1 VFSVPSKNM
10 IEVNNL
16 SKFFGTVAAIQNV
29 SFSVEKG
36 EVMGFLGPNGAGKTT
51 TLRILTGFMPAT
63 SGKASVAG
71 FDVFDHSLEVRQRI
85 GYLPEDVPL
94 YRDMDVN
101 AFLNFV
107 ADVKG
112 VEKSKK
118 TGQIEAAVDRC
129 GVQSVRHRLIG
140 NLSKGFRQRVGLAQA
155 LIGDPEVLV
164 LDEPT
169 TGLDPAQIIEI
180 RELIKELAQEK
191 TIILSTHI
199 LPEVSMIC
207 QRVVIIN
214 KGKIAAVDTTEN
226 LTDRMQK
233 STKVI
238 MEVDGPP
245 DQVRQSLADVQG
257 VIGVEAFEQV
267 QEGIFRYQIDSDKDR
282 DVRRELASAVATNGW
297 GLLELRA
304 MEMSLEDVFVQLVTK
319 EEEQAS

>member
-1 VFSVPSKNM
+1 M

-16 SKFFGTVAAIQNV
+16 SKFFGAVPAIQKV

-51 TLRILTGFMPAT
+51 TMRILTGFMSAT

-71 FDVFDHSLEVRQRI
+71 FDVFDQSLEVRRRI

-94 YRDMDVN
+94 YHDMDVN

-107 ADVKG
+107 ADVKR

-118 TGQIEAAVDRC
+118 TWQIEAAVDRC
-129 GVQSVRHRLIG
+129 GVQTVRHRLIG

-180 RELIKELAQEK
+180 RELIKELAKEK

-207 QRVVIIN
+207 QRVIIIN
-214 KGKIAAVDTTEN
+214 NGKIVAVDTTDN

-245 DQVRQSLADVQG
+245 DQVRQALADVQG
-257 VIGVEAFEQV
+257 VIGVETFEQV
-267 QEGIFRYQIDSDKDR
+267 QENIFRYQIDSEKDR
-282 DVRRELASAVATNGW
+282 DVRRDLASAVATNAW

-319 EEEQAS
+319 EEE

>member
-1 VFSVPSKNM
+1 M
-10 IEVNNL
+10 IQVENL
-16 SKFFGTVAAIQNV
+16 SKFYGAIPAIQDV

-36 EVMGFLGPNGAGKTT
+36 EIMGFLGPNGAGKTT
-51 TLRILTGFMPAT
+51 TMRILTGFMPAT

-71 FDVFDHSLEVRQRI
+71 FDVFTRSIDVRKRI

-94 YRDMDVN
+94 YHDMTVWD
-101 AFLNFV
+101 FLNFV

-112 VEKSKK
+112 VAK
-118 TGQIEAAVDRC
+118 TDKPRQLEQAVERC
-129 GVQSVRHRLIG
+129 GIQSVRTRLIG

-155 LIGDPEVLV
+155 LLHDPEVLV

-180 RELIKELAQEK
+180 RELIKELAGEK

-214 KGKIAAVDTTEN
+214 KGKIVAVDTTEN

-233 STKVI
+233 STKVVL
-238 MEVDGPP
+238 EVDGPP
-245 DQVRQSLADVQG
+245 DQVRQSLATVPG
-257 VIGVEAFEQV
+257 VIGVETTEQV
-267 QEGIFRYQIDSDKDR
+267 QEQICRYQIDSAKDR
-282 DVRRELASAVATNGW
+282 DVRRELAAAVMANGW

-304 MEMSLEDVFVQLVTK
+304 IEMSLEDVFVQLVTR
-319 EEEQAS
+319 EEEQPS

>member
-1 VFSVPSKNM
+1 M
-10 IEVNNL
+10 IEVENL
-16 SKFFGTVAAIQNV
+16 SKFYGTVPAIQHV

-51 TLRILTGFMPAT
+51 TMRILTGFMPAT
-63 SGKASVAG
+63 DGKASVAG
-71 FDVFDHSLEVRQRI
+71 FDVFEQSLDVRKRI

-94 YRDMDVN
+94 YRDMDVKS
-101 AFLNFV
+101 FLHFV
-107 ADVKG
+107 ARIKQ
-112 VEKSKK
+112 VEKSR
-118 TGQIEAAVDRC
+118 QANHIERVIDRC
-129 GVQSVRHRLIG
+129 GIRSVSQRLIG

-155 LIGDPEVLV
+155 LIGNPEVLV

-180 RELIKELAQEK
+180 RELITELAREK

-207 QRVVIIN
+207 QRVIIIN
-214 KGKIAAVDTTEN
+214 NGKIVAVDTTEN

-238 MEVDGPP
+238 MEVDGPTKE
-245 DQVRQSLADVQG
+245 VRSALTDIAG
-257 VIGVEAFEQV
+257 VLGVETVEQV
-267 QEGIFRYQIDSDKDR
+267 QDTAFRYQIDSEKDQ
-282 DVRRELASAVATNGW
+282 DIRRSLASAVVDKGW

-304 MEMSLEDVFVQLVTK
+304 VEMSLEDVFVQLVTK
-319 EEEQAS
+319 EEGGAV

>member
-1 VFSVPSKNM
+1 M
-10 IEVNNL
+10 IEVENL
-16 SKFFGTVAAIQNV
+16 SKFFGTVSAIQNV

-51 TLRILTGFMPAT
+51 TMRILTGFMPAT

-71 FDVFDHSLEVRQRI
+71 FDVFEHSLEVRKRI

-101 AFLNFV
+101 AFLNFA
-107 ADVKG
+107 ADVKR
-112 VEKSKK
+112 VEKRKK
-118 TGQIEAAVDRC
+118 TPQIEAAVDRC
-129 GVQSVRHRLIG
+129 GIQSVRHRLIG

-207 QRVVIIN
+207 QRVIIIN
-214 KGKIAAVDTTEN
+214 KGKVAAVDTTDN
-226 LTDRMQK
+226 LTERMQK

-238 MEVDGPP
+238 MEVDGPF
-245 DQVRQSLADVQG
+245 DRVRQSLADVQG
-257 VIGVEAFEQV
+257 VIGVEMVEKV
-267 QEGIFRYQIDSDKDR
+267 QENIFRYQIDSQKDQ
-282 DVRRELASAVATNGW
+282 DVRRELAAAVATNNW
-297 GLLELRA
+297 GLLELQA

-319 EEEQAS
+319 EEEQES

>member
-1 VFSVPSKNM
+1 M
-10 IEVNNL
+10 IQVENL
-16 SKFFGTVAAIQNV
+16 SKFYGAIPAIQDV

-36 EVMGFLGPNGAGKTT
+36 EIMGFLGPNGAGKTT
-51 TLRILTGFMPAT
+51 TMRILTGFMPAT

-71 FDVFDHSLEVRQRI
+71 FDVFAQSLEVRKRI

-94 YRDMDVN
+94 YRDMTVCD
-101 AFLNFV
+101 FLNFV

-112 VEKSKK
+112 VAK
-118 TGQIEAAVDRC
+118 TDKPHQIEQAVERC
-129 GVQSVRHRLIG
+129 GIQPVRTRLIG

-155 LIGDPEVLV
+155 LLHDPEVLV

-180 RELIKELAQEK
+180 RELIKELAGEK

-214 KGKIAAVDTTEN
+214 KGKIVAVDTTEN

-233 STKVI
+233 STKVV

-245 DQVRQSLADVQG
+245 DQVRQSLATVPG
-257 VIGVEAFEQV
+257 VIGVETTEQA
-267 QEGIFRYQIDSDKDR
+267 QEQICRYQIDSAKNR
-282 DVRRELASAVATNGW
+282 DVRRELAAAVMAHGW

-304 MEMSLEDVFVQLVTK
+304 MEMSLEDVFVQLVTR
-319 EEEQAS
+319 EEEQPS

>member
-1 VFSVPSKNM
+1 M
-10 IEVNNL
+10 IEVDNL
-16 SKFFGTVAAIQNV
+16 SKFYGMVPAIQNV
-29 SFSVEKG
+29 SFAVEKG

-51 TLRILTGFMPAT
+51 TMRILTGFMPAT

-71 FDVFDHSLEVRQRI
+71 FDVFKHSLEVRQRI

-101 AFLNFV
+101 AFLHFV

-112 VEKSKK
+112 VAKHQKQR
-118 TGQIEAAVDRC
+118 QIDAAIDRC
-129 GVQSVRHRLIG
+129 GVQSVRQRLIG

-180 RELIKELAQEK
+180 RELIKELAKEK

-207 QRVVIIN
+207 QRVIIIN
-214 KGKIAAVDTTEN
+214 QAKIVAVDTTDN
-226 LTDRMQK
+226 LTARMQK

-238 MEVDGPP
+238 MEVDGPQ
-245 DQVRQSLADVQG
+245 DQVRTSLGEVQG
-257 VIGVEAFEQV
+257 VIGVEMIEKV
-267 QEGIFRYQIDSDKDR
+267 QDDVFRYQVDSEKDR
-282 DVRRELASAVATNGW
+282 DIRRELASAVAANGW
-297 GLLELRA
+297 GLLELQA

-319 EEEQAS
+319 EEKIQKEEHHL